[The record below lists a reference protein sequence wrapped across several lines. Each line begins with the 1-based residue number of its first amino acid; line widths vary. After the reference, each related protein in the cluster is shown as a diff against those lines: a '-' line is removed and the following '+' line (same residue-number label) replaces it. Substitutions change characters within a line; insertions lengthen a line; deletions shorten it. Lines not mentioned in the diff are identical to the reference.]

1 MLRAPS
7 NMKDSEPVLF
17 KSTDTIF
24 QYLKRH
30 SDSVSMNIK
39 KFGVQYLMSKGG
51 RCLFREHTYHWSE
64 SVQRYGTLFKML

>member
-1 MLRAPS
+1 MLRAHS

-30 SDSVSMNIK
+30 SDSVSTNIK
-39 KFGVQYLMSKGG
+39 KFGVQYLMSN
-51 RCLFREHTYHWSE
+51 
-64 SVQRYGTLFKML
+64 V

>member
-1 MLRAPS
+1 MIRSMLQRKLKKDGNEIDLISLSSSMLRAHS

-39 KFGVQYLMSKGG
+39 KFGVQYLMSN
-51 RCLFREHTYHWSE
+51 
-64 SVQRYGTLFKML
+64 V